1 VRWGLGEGE
10 GVAPGTYT
18 AVGRDWAKRVGRI
31 FTGSLSELNPF
42 RREEPYLSVDVGSS
56 SAKVLEVVGG
66 AGRLRLLNAAVL
78 PVPPSAIQNNMVYE
92 SARVAEVVRAARES
106 HGMRARKVIT
116 AIPGPAVIIKRVTLP
131 AQSFRELENTIL
143 FEAGNFIPEDLE
155 NVNLD
160 YQITDYLD
168 DGKRMEVLL
177 VAAKK
182 EIVSSYSETIRAA
195 GLTPAVIDV
204 DYFALENMFEV
215 NYDPAPDRAIA
226 LVNIGARY
234 SSINILK
241 GGRSTFTGDVPVGGR
256 DISEAM
262 VRDLGLTFEDAELVK
277 AGKAMDK
284 VDAEHSAAVVGSAVS
299 ALIEEIHHAL
309 SFFWTAATDETID
322 AIYLSGGVA
331 RMADL
336 APQLSERVG
345 APVEV
350 ANPFARVVVDSKLDA
365 PGLQAQAAE
374 FAVALG
380 LATRRPNDK

>member
-1 VRWGLGEGE
+1 VAGGLHM
-10 GVAPGTYT
+10 AAGTN
-18 AVGRDWAKRVGRI
+18 WATRVGRL
-31 FTGSLSELNPF
+31 FNASLSELNPL

-56 SAKVLEVVGG
+56 SIKIVEVR
-66 AGRLRLLNAAVL
+66 GRTGQLRLVNAATL
-78 PVPPSAIQNNMVYE
+78 PTPSSAIQNNMVYE
-92 SARVAEVVRAARES
+92 TAGVAEAVRALVES

-131 AQSFRELENTIL
+131 AQSPRELENTIL

-182 EIVSSYSETIRAA
+182 DIVASYSETVRAA
-195 GLTPAVIDV
+195 GLLPVVVDV
-204 DYFALENMFEV
+204 DYFALENMFET
-215 NYDPAPDRAIA
+215 NYEPAPDRAIA

-241 GGRSTFTGDVPVGGR
+241 GGGSTFTGDVPVGGR
-256 DISEAM
+256 DINEALM
-262 VRDLGLTFEDAELVK
+262 RDLGVSADEAETLK
-277 AGKAMDK
+277 AGGTTETVPADQ
-284 VDAEHSAAVVGSAVS
+284 VAAVSESAAG

-322 AIYLSGGVA
+322 AVYLSGGVA
-331 RMADL
+331 RMPGL
-336 APQLSERVG
+336 AQQLSERVQ
-345 APVEV
+345 APVEI
-350 ANPFARVVVDSKLDA
+350 ANPFARVSVDGNIDSPALR
-365 PGLQAQAAE
+365 QQAAE
-374 FAVALG
+374 YAVAMG
-380 LATRRPNDK
+380 LATRRPDDK